1 MPDRMSLIYSLDVPV
16 DFTCRPGGGIDVHY
30 VRLELPA
37 GVKIE
42 SLPPRPLNCWPTLPT
57 TIMVTELHRLVDQ
70 ADADVPEFSTPGPD
84 TPTGE
89 LLGYVKA
96 EYQES
101 LYQARYEPYSED
113 RSTTEYVEATT
124 RVSRLVCEDGNPPI
138 AVADP
143 FGNITHICRNGATP
157 FIQETDE
164 LDTDGPLNLPHYNP
178 VEVSRPTD
186 VYRVVV
192 SSQERFLNIPL
203 PAIGCCTDG
212 TTTTTVPPGTTTT
225 TTTTTTSTSFD
236 PSTATD
242 EPTLPP

>member
-1 MPDRMSLIYSLDVPV
+1 MADKMSLIYSLDIPV

-30 VRLELPA
+30 MRVEFPA
-37 GVKIE
+37 GVKLE
-42 SLPPRPLNCWPTLPT
+42 SLPPRALECWPKLPT

-89 LLGYVKA
+89 VLGYVKA

-124 RVSRLVCEDGNPPI
+124 RVARLVCEDGNPPI

-143 FGNITHICRNGATP
+143 FGGITHVCRNGGTP

-164 LDTDGPLNLPHYNP
+164 LDTNGPLNLPHYNP
-178 VEVSRPTD
+178 VDISRPVD

-192 SSQERFLNIPL
+192 SSQERYLNIPL
-203 PAIGCCTDG
+203 PAIGCCDG
-212 TTTTTVPPGTTTT
+212 DSSTTVDPSSTT
-225 TTTTTTSTSFD
+225 TTTTTTSYE
-236 PSTATD
+236 PSTATT
-242 EPTLPP
+242 EETLPP